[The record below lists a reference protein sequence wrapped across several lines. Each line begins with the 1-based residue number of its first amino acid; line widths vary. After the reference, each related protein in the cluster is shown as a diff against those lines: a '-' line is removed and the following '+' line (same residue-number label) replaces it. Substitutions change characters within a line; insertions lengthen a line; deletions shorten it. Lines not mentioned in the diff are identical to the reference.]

1 MVENRHL
8 TSLTPTV
15 CQALGL
21 AAPADISDAML
32 PEKEL
37 PSELFA
43 AQHVLM
49 LVLDSW
55 GELNWQ
61 KVKGK
66 TPYLSELDAE
76 FRLGTLLSVLP
87 SITPVNFASIGT
99 GAEPS
104 VHKVKTRYDQSAAQT
119 IFDAASQQGLKSSVL
134 GPEESSSVLVL
145 GPTADFCLRTQAKFD
160 SNPELALLAAR
171 HLFEEKPNVA
181 LCQWLDLDS
190 VGHFCGL
197 FSSEHLK
204 TYIQADQLLRQF
216 IPFVRRLGY
225 WTFITADHGMHED
238 PDPEAKEPGTHGS
251 DQLVDT
257 LVPLWLVPPA

>member
-21 AAPADISDAML
+21 EAPADVSDSTL
-32 PEKEL
+32 PEKAL
-37 PSELFA
+37 PGDLFA

-61 KVKGK
+61 RVRDK
-66 TPYLSELDAE
+66 TPYLSGLDAE
-76 FRLGTLLSVLP
+76 FRLGTLLAVLP

-104 VHKVKTRYDQSAAQT
+104 IHKVRTRYDQPAAQT
-119 IFDAASQQGLKSSVL
+119 IFAAASEQGLKSSVL

-145 GPTADFCLRTQAKFD
+145 GPTADFCLRTQTKFD
-160 SNPELALLAAR
+160 SNPELALLSAR
-171 HLFEEKPNVA
+171 HLFEEKPNLA

-190 VGHFCGL
+190 VGHFCGP
-197 FSSEHLK
+197 FSSEHLETYAK
-204 TYIQADQLLRQF
+204 TDHLLRHF
-216 IPFVRRLGY
+216 IPLVRRLGY
-225 WTFITADHGMHED
+225 WTFITADHGMHID

-257 LVPLWLVPPA
+257 LVPLWLVPPV